1 MKKDKYSYP
10 CIITYD
16 KNDGIYYVEFPDLE
30 DCFTDGESL
39 EEALYNAKDV
49 LGLVLYAKEENN
61 IEIEPPKNKPIFT
74 KENQSVSYISVWMP
88 LIRDEIENK
97 SIKKMVTIP
106 KWLNDLAEDNN
117 VNFSKILQTSLKEY
131 LGVNR

>member
-74 KENQSVSYISVWMP
+74 KT
-88 LIRDEIENK
+88 
-97 SIKKMVTIP
+97 VTIP

>member
-16 KNDGIYYVEFPDLE
+16 KSDGIYYVEFPDLE

-74 KENQSVSYISVWMP
+74 EENQSVSYISVWMP

-97 SIKKMVTIP
+97 SIKKTVTIP

>member
-10 CIITYD
+10 CVITYD
-16 KNDGIYYVEFPDLE
+16 KNDSMYYVNFPDLE

-61 IEIEPPKNKPIFT
+61 IEILPPENKPIFT
-74 KENQSVSYISVWMP
+74 KENQSISYISVWMP
-88 LIRDEIENK
+88 LVRDEIENK
-97 SIKKMVTIP
+97 SIKKTVTIP
-106 KWLNDLAEDNN
+106 KWLNDLAEENN
-117 VNFSKILQTSLKEY
+117 VNFSKILQVSLKKY
-131 LGVNR
+131 LGVKI